1 MRKFI
6 YIYFIICF
14 ASLYSLAQN
23 KPFENFDKAV
33 KTEKAGFSGNKENL
47 SKVFNQ
53 ERIRLGD
60 NFETELWK
68 YLGDDIEKYYW
79 LNSFV
84 ESESYLHGNKALPE
98 LAFRIRQKGLD
109 LIEKKNDKKSL
120 GIKVTLN
127 RKQAI
132 YFHNAGKR
140 DSAIKSKTL
149 AENILKENDEI
160 SAYVGG
166 MSRLAKCIYTNLEGD
181 TSFCEKESQ
190 KPVETIVSSGYVN
203 SSAVKLPQ
211 PENPQKLK
219 GEVHIKVLIGENGEV
234 ISAEALKGI
243 KELFDVSISA
253 ARSAKFQPFTLSG
266 KPTKRSGVIVY
277 KFS

>member
-1 MRKFI
+1 MKRII
-6 YIYFIICF
+6 YISFIICF
-14 ASLYSLAQN
+14 ASFMIVAQN

-53 ERIRLGD
+53 ERILLGD

-98 LAFRIRQKGLD
+98 LAFRIRQKGLELLD
-109 LIEKKNDKKSL
+109 KKGDNKSL
-120 GIKVTLN
+120 GRKITLN

-132 YFHNAGKR
+132 YFHNAGNR
-140 DSAIKSKTL
+140 DSAIKSKRI
-149 AENILKENDEI
+149 AENILKENDDI

-166 MSRLAKCIYTNLEGD
+166 MSRLDRCIYTNLESE

-190 KPVETIVSSGYVN
+190 KPIETIVSSGYVN
-203 SSAVKLPQ
+203 SSAVALPQ
-211 PENPQKLK
+211 PENPQNLK
-219 GEVHIKVLIGENGEV
+219 GEVHIKVLIAENGEV
-234 ISAEALKGI
+234 ISAEALK
-243 KELFDVSISA
+243 
-253 ARSAKFQPFTLSG
+253 
-266 KPTKRSGVIVY
+266 
-277 KFS
+277 